1 MGERLSNLFPLVLLV
16 LLAALTY
23 WLDRAVQSPFTPQ
36 QKPLVHEADYTA
48 DKLLATRMDLNG
60 RIRDTLYAVKL
71 VHFPDDDSSELEQPR
86 FITHG
91 QGAPLGITS
100 KHALVSSN
108 GGNLYFRGEVRVT
121 RAPAG
126 GNNTLTLTTEY
137 LHVMPDDQIAKTDHA
152 VTLREPR
159 MTLSASAMELNTETR
174 VLKLTGGVKGV
185 YHDAKS
191 AARP

>member
-16 LLAALTY
+16 LLAALSY
-23 WLDRAVQSPFTPQ
+23 WLDRAAQSPFTSP
-36 QKPLVHEADYTA
+36 QKPLSHAADYSA

-60 RIRDTLYAVKL
+60 SIRDTLYAVKM
-71 VHFPDDDSSELEQPR
+71 VHFADDDSTELEQPR

-100 KHALVSSN
+100 KHARVSSH
-108 GGNLYFRGEVRVT
+108 GGHLYFRGEVRIT
-121 RAPAG
+121 RAPPE
-126 GNNTLTLTTEY
+126 GNNTLTVTTEY
-137 LHVMPDDQIAKTDHA
+137 LHVMPDDHIAKTDHA

-159 MTLSASAMELNTETR
+159 LTLSASGMELNTETR